1 MPREVSPKRFTV
13 STDRHWQISQP
24 TRLAFQSRTR
34 TVETMARAAPV
45 VYIRFRNDE
54 RIAKT
59 WCSCEQFRNVG
70 TCLDVWERSRQFV
83 LRLPSPQTR
92 LGPTDPGP
100 ACTDA
105 AG

>member
-24 TRLAFQSRTR
+24 TRLAFPSRTR
-34 TVETMARAAPV
+34 TVETMARAAPA
-45 VYIRFRNDE
+45 VYVRFRNDG
-54 RIAKT
+54 RIAKA
-59 WCSCEQFRNVG
+59 WCSCEQFHNVG

-83 LRLPSPQTR
+83 LRLPPPQTP
-92 LGPTDPGP
+92 LGPTEPGT
-100 ACTDA
+100 AGRDA